1 MPLRVRQIFIN
12 ILSNAYKFTPLSM
25 ELFPWMSAEKQAVD
39 GTALF
44 RFSITDTG
52 IGMKP
57 EYLAQI
63 FTAFSRERTAV
74 WIRRKE
80 PVLEWQSQKGSWI

>member
-1 MPLRVRQIFIN
+1 MDVC
-12 ILSNAYKFTPLSM
+12 
-25 ELFPWMSAEKQAVD
+25 EKQAVD

-44 RFSITDTG
+44 SFSITDTG

-63 FTAFSRERTAV
+63 FTAFSRERDSRVDKTEGTGLGMAITKKV
-74 WIRRKE
+74 RGYDGRNY
-80 PVLEWQSQKGSWI
+80 